1 MSLIYSRNIAHNY
14 LLHIANNSIQTRNTC
29 AALPRP
35 PLRASLGFKNINDA
49 YNVDIWSLEP
59 AKPWKPALVC

>member
-1 MSLIYSRNIAHNY
+1 MRGFAAPSLEGQFR
-14 LLHIANNSIQTRNTC
+14 IQKYQ
-29 AALPRP
+29 PRP
-35 PLRASLGFKNINDA
+35 PLRASFGFKNINDA